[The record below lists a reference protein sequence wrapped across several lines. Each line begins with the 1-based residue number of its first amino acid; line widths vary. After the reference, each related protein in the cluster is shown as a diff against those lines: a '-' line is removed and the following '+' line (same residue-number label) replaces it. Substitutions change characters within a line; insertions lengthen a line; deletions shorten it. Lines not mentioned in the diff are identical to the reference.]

1 MSYAPQVPW
10 LRQATIKENII
21 CSEPWDESRFRS
33 IVRACALEPDFQQ
46 MPLGCDTPVAE
57 KGISLSGGQ
66 KQRVALARATYRK
79 ADIYVLDN
87 PISGKPARVT
97 NLCPALLSHAQ
108 PCCLIPSPALDDN
121 TQEFIWKNLIEG
133 FLHDATI
140 VVASSRPVISCTG
153 VLHLTPD
160 GLRESALQ
168 MVSGFVP
175 GIHVD
180 DMPLP
185 RYATAG
191 AEVTN
196 VFSRLTTSCIPA
208 AASGGNVPSRRS
220 RFNSVGTTIEEAAVS
235 DVSAAVLEYEEWSA
249 LENDSARQGRNTK
262 SSLHHELISSDF
274 KIERTSF
281 IQHLLEHTHSMRNDT
296 VARHVRT
303 TYGSKYPENRRFDT
317 IDGNDNSSKERKRT
331 PDGDSEN
338 FISKSD
344 LGIVQWIAAM
354 KLGKAVFF
362 IPLSYIM
369 YQAGRTY
376 YFGFLQWWAEAEF
389 GFSGQTFVIIVSCVF
404 TVMTIARFACDI
416 LVYRA
421 AINAAQRMR
430 KNFCDSI
437 LNAPMSFFMTE
448 NLGPLVDV
456 FSGDMSAVSE
466 VLIDCFHYAVM
477 YTFLVLGSMM
487 WSSSR
492 FPYLFLI
499 SAVLLAGCAW
509 LQVGYR
515 ARLKKVSL
523 EFQKANN
530 DVFHSVSDAI
540 EGIKILRTADATTW
554 ALDDITH
561 VLKIARIAV
570 VTSEKCTIWL
580 NTRSC
585 GLGLIVCAAMVF
597 VAHYAV
603 SDSTSRRIIT
613 NQTSLYIIFLQWA
626 MKTVGLGIYHL
637 GSVERIHSYLHR
649 IPRESRDGRSLDKSW
664 PKQGDLEFKNVCLK
678 YAPEM
683 PLALDG
689 VSFKLPPASKV
700 GVVGRTGSGKSTL
713 LVSLFRL
720 INPCSGDM
728 VVGGNSIVDV
738 HLDYL
743 REQMSIIPQVVV
755 VFTNIMH
762 PGENM

>member
-1 MSYAPQVPW
+1 MYW
-10 LRQATIKENII
+10 TIQYPVSAHVADL
-21 CSEPWDESRFRS
+21 CS
-33 IVRACALEPDFQQ
+33 
-46 MPLGCDTPVAE
+46 
-57 KGISLSGGQ
+57 
-66 KQRVALARATYRK
+66 
-79 ADIYVLDN
+79 
-87 PISGKPARVT
+87 
-97 NLCPALLSHAQ
+97 ALLSHA
-108 PCCLIPSPALDDN
+108 PPALDDN

-153 VLHLTPD
+153 ILHLTPD
-160 GLRESALQ
+160 GLRDSALQ

-175 GIHVD
+175 GAHVD
-180 DMPLP
+180 GMPLP
-185 RYATAG
+185 RYAAAATA
-191 AEVTN
+191 VTN
-196 VFSRLTTSCIPA
+196 VFSRLSTPSIPPV
-208 AASGGNVPSRRS
+208 ASGGNVPSLRS
-220 RFNSVGTTIEEAAVS
+220 RFNSIGTTIEEAAVS

-249 LENDSARQGRNTK
+249 RENDSARQGRKMK
-262 SSLHHELISSDF
+262 SSLHHELLSTDLQIG
-274 KIERTSF
+274 RTSF
-281 IQHLLEHTHSMRNDT
+281 IQHLLEHTQSMRNES
-296 VARHVRT
+296 VVRHVRT
-303 TYGSKYPENRRFDT
+303 TYGSKYPENRKFDT
-317 IDGNDNSSKERKRT
+317 IDENDDVSKENKNAT
-331 PDGDSEN
+331 GDSEN

-344 LGIVQWIAAM
+344 LGIVQWIATM
-354 KLGKAVFF
+354 KLGKSVCL

-376 YFGFLQWWAEAEF
+376 YFGFLQWWAEAAF
-389 GFSGQTFVIIVSCVF
+389 GLSGQTFVIIISCVF
-404 TVMTIARFACDI
+404 STMTIARFACDI

-421 AINAAQRMR
+421 AINGAQRMR

-437 LNAPMSFFMTE
+437 LNAPMTFFMTE

-477 YTFLVLGSMM
+477 YTLLVLGSMM

-492 FPYLFLI
+492 FPYLVLI
-499 SAVLLAGCAW
+499 SAVLLGGCAW
-509 LQVGYR
+509 LQVSYR

-580 NTRSC
+580 NIRSC
-585 GLGLIVCAAMVF
+585 GLGLIVCSAMVF
-597 VAHYAV
+597 VAHYAIT
-603 SDSTSRRIIT
+603 DSTSRRIVT

-664 PKQGDLEFKNVCLK
+664 PKQGDIEFKNVCLK

-728 VVGGNSIVDV
+728 VVGGTSIVDA
-738 HLDYL
+738 HLDCL
-743 REQMSIIPQVVV
+743 REQMSIIPQVDAL
-755 VFTNIMH
+755 FTNRMH
-762 PGENM
+762 PGKNI